1 MGWRGCSEQC
11 SVGPVEAGLGVGSAE
26 YGDLVAQDE
35 TSMSLN
41 DGAQGS
47 SVSQLSSWLKIR

>member
-1 MGWRGCSEQC
+1 VSDECGEQC

-35 TSMSLN
+35 EL
-41 DGAQGS
+41 DVLG
-47 SVSQLSSWLKIR
+47 